1 MASFIK
7 DLEEIKQRAM
17 HKLEDGAVTDG
28 YQLNKEQS
36 VSILNE
42 ALASEI
48 VCVLR
53 YQHHY
58 FMASGVHGRSVA
70 QLFKEHSD
78 EEREHVDEI
87 AERIQQL
94 GGKPDFNPGTLVQRS
109 VSHYVEG
116 ESLGEMI
123 REDLIAERVVI
134 DVYQRMIEHFG
145 NKDTTTRTMF
155 EHIKAEEEEHA
166 DELSELLFITDP
178 HTGEEQGVDVAATG
192 ILQHPGALKPETE
205 EEYELVE
212 RALSGHREEERLRLA
227 GESEPPGKSI
237 GGVGGRPMNRRTH
250 PAESDDGEAA
260 EYPNEGGM
268 QGTNRSPKVLEK
280 QRKNRVA

>member
-1 MASFIK
+1 
-7 DLEEIKQRAM
+7 
-17 HKLEDGAVTDG
+17 
-28 YQLNKEQS
+28 
-36 VSILNE
+36 
-42 ALASEI
+42 
-48 VCVLR
+48 
-53 YQHHY
+53 
-58 FMASGVHGRSVA
+58 
-70 QLFKEHSD
+70 
-78 EEREHVDEI
+78 
-87 AERIQQL
+87 
-94 GGKPDFNPGTLVQRS
+94 
-109 VSHYVEG
+109 
-116 ESLGEMI
+116 
-123 REDLIAERVVI
+123 
-134 DVYQRMIEHFG
+134 MIEHFG